1 MFDLVVRNGVI
12 FDGKGGEPFEADI
25 GIVGKNISQV
35 GKFRGTGLQEI
46 DAKDHIV
53 TPGFIDIHTHYDGQV
68 TWDALLTPSNFHGVT
83 TAIMGN
89 CGVGFAPCLPEKRD
103 WLIGL
108 MEGVE
113 DIPGTALFKG
123 IKWNWES
130 FPEYMN
136 AVEAMPR
143 AIDVGLQIPHG
154 AVRAYVMGERAE
166 NLELATSKDIKAMSK
181 IVKEALEHGAIG
193 FTTSRTFK
201 HKDREGKHTPTFKA
215 DAAELHGIAESMS
228 KTNKGVIQLIS
239 DFYKFEYEFDL
250 VKKMA
255 EISGRPLSLTIEQ
268 DDRYPDIWKKLL
280 KSIGNEAR
288 KGLRIKGQV
297 PPRPT
302 GVLQGLTAT
311 LNPFLL
317 HKTFQEIASLSLEKK
332 VKKMKDPEYR
342 KRLIQEE
349 PSYIED
355 SDSSKLITFLLTS
368 YDKMYE
374 IGDPPN
380 YEPDPSES
388 LAALAVREGK
398 NPKEIIL
405 DKMIQQDGRSLI
417 YFPLF
422 NYSKGNLDDVRFM
435 LTHEHTAFGLGD
447 AGAHCGVLCDASFP
461 TTLLTHWTRDRSRG
475 KRLPLEWVI
484 MKQTKCNAEWIGLKD
499 RGVLEPGKKADINII
514 DYDNLTLSQ
523 PEIIN
528 DLPGSSKRLIQ
539 KTEGYSKT
547 IVSGKVAFSNGL
559 STGSLTGR
567 LVRS

>member
-1 MFDLVVRNGVI
+1 MYDLIIRNGI
-12 FDGKGGEPFEADI
+12 IYDGKGGSPFEADI
-25 GIVGKNISQV
+25 AIEGTKIKKLGKIKEK
-35 GKFRGTGLQEI
+35 GKEEI
-46 DAKDHIV
+46 QAQDHIV

-68 TWDALLTPSNFHGVT
+68 TWDPLLTPSNFHGIT

-113 DIPGTALFKG
+113 DIPGTALVEG

-130 FPEYMN
+130 FLEYMN
-136 AVEAMPR
+136 AVESMPR

-166 NLELATSKDIKAMSK
+166 NLELATDYDIKLMGN
-181 IVKEALEHGAIG
+181 IVEEALKNGAMG

-201 HKDREGKHTPTFKA
+201 HRDREGKHTPTFEA
-215 DAAELHGIAESMS
+215 DAAELHGIAQSIS
-228 KTNKGVIQLIS
+228 KANKGVIQLIS
-239 DFYKFEYEFDL
+239 DFYEFDYEFNL
-250 VKKMA
+250 IKGMA

-268 DDRYPDIWKKLL
+268 DDRYPDIWINVL
-280 KSIGNEAR
+280 KSIEREAK
-288 KGLRIKGQV
+288 KGLIIKGQV

-317 HKTFQEIASLSLEKK
+317 HKTFFEIANFSL
-332 VKKMKDPEYR
+332 KDQVQKLQDPLFR
-342 KRLIQEE
+342 KRLIEEE
-349 PSYIED
+349 PEYFQD

-368 YDKMYE
+368 YDKMFD

-380 YEPDPSES
+380 YEPDPSQS
-388 LAALAVREGK
+388 IASIAKAEGK
-398 NPKEIIL
+398 HPKEVIL
-405 DKMIQQDGRSLI
+405 DKMLQKDGNALI

-435 LTHEHTAFGLGD
+435 LTHENTAFGLGD

-461 TTLLTHWTRDRSRG
+461 TTLLTHWTRDRTRG
-475 KRLPLEWVI
+475 EKLPLEWVI
-484 MKQTKCNAEWIGLKD
+484 MKQTKMNAEWIGLED
-499 RGVLEPGKKADINII
+499 RGILDVGMKADINII
-514 DYDNLTLSQ
+514 DYDNLTLSP
-523 PEIIN
+523 PEITY
-528 DLPGSSKRLIQ
+528 DLPGFNKRLIQ
-539 KTEGYSKT
+539 KTSGYKYT
-547 IVSGKVAFSNGL
+547 IVSGQVAFCDGK
-559 STGSLTGR
+559 STGKMPGK